1 MHFNQNLLKIG
12 AHDAIML
19 MVAPVGFSG
28 VKAQNSAERKLA
40 TDKVKERKISR
51 LSKPINDVSQ

>member
-1 MHFNQNLLKIG
+1 MG
-12 AHDAIML
+12 
-19 MVAPVGFSG
+19 
-28 VKAQNSAERKLA
+28 AERKLA